1 MSETPSSE
9 ATRRSPLR
17 TALKWGERIV
27 LVVLLLFAVERL
39 GPQLSAWTGIGP
51 IEGSVPEYDVTLFDG
66 STLSSQDLRGKV
78 VVLNVWATWCG
89 PCRIEIP
96 ALQALHDDLGD
107 EVVVLGLSTDIAP
120 KGTVERWLEERE
132 VDYPNGLLDGAT
144 RRALGGISHTPTTF
158 VIGPD
163 GVVHHKV
170 LGLFA
175 PPAMRASVRRLQR
188 DAEAHADA
196 TSLSLT
202 DLR

>member
-1 MSETPSSE
+1 MTDSPTTE
-9 ATRRSPLR
+9 RRSL
-17 TALKWGERIV
+17 LGSLMYWGERLV
-27 LVVLLLFAVERL
+27 LLLLLLFAVHRL

-51 IEGSVPEYDVTLFDG
+51 IQGSVPAYEVTLYDG
-66 STLSSQDLRGKV
+66 STLASDELRGKV

-96 ALQALHDDLGD
+96 ALQRLHEESGDD
-107 EVVVLGLSTDIAP
+107 VVVLGLSTDVAP
-120 KGTVERWLEERE
+120 RGTVESWLAERS
-132 VDYPNGLLDGAT
+132 VTYSNGRLDAET

-175 PPAMRASVRRLQR
+175 PPAMRAAVERLRR
-188 DAEAHADA
+188 DAATATQPRTDA
-196 TSLSLT
+196 P
-202 DLR
+202 